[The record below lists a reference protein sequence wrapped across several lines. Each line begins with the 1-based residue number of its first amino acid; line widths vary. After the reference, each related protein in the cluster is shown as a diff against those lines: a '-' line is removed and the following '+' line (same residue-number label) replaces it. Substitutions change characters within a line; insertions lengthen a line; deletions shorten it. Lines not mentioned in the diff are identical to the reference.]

1 MVNVKNLTVEI
12 NNQKILD
19 SVTCD
24 LPTGRITAFIGRS
37 GAGKTT
43 LLKSLHQKSVEI
55 GYVFQDFNL
64 FSNLTVL
71 QNCTDP
77 LTVHGK
83 KIEEAKKIALEELTK
98 LGMENF
104 VNKFPSELSGGQK
117 QRVAIARALC
127 LKPKVLLLDEPTA
140 SLDPINTDILVDIL
154 KNLAKENL
162 VVGISSQDM
171 NFVNKIFDRVYYLE
185 SGKIIEFC
193 EDKSLQ
199 TCPAIKKFI
208 AT

>member
-127 LKPKVLLLDEPTA
+127 LRSEDM
-140 SLDPINTDILVDIL
+140 DIL

-162 VVGISSQDM
+162 VIGISSQDM